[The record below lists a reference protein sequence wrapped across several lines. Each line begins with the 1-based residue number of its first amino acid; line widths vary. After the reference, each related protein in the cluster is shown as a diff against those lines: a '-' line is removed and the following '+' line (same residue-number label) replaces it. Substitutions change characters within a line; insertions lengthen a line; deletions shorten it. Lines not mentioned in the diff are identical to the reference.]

1 MFQINTE
8 PTNLTCDL
16 QCIVQLPKSRDLRE
30 AASVSNQYL
39 KQPEKC
45 CNKNIAL
52 CGIKQQRLKKAIA
65 VREESDH
72 NP

>member
-1 MFQINTE
+1 MHFQVPKISPSVYN
-8 PTNLTCDL
+8 CDL
-16 QCIVQLPKSRDLRE
+16 SE